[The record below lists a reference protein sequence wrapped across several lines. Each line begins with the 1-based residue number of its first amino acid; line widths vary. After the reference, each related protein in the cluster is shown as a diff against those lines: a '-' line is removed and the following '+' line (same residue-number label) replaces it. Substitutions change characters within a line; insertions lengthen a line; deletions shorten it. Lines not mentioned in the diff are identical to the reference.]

1 MGIRFIKNMAGH
13 VLFFFRYDI
22 GVNLVFL
29 LKLWY
34 TDSNIFKGDV

>member
-13 VLFFFRYDI
+13 VLFFRYDI